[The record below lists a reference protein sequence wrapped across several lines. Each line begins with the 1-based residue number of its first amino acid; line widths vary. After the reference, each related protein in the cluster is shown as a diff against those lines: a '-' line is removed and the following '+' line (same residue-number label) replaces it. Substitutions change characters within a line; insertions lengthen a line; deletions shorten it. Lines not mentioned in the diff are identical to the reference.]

1 MFETADN
8 NAPENELDTTT
19 EQIPDDG
26 ELNDHDN
33 DDESDDHDNGDTGD
47 NGDSD
52 DDSEQAFFFGDD
64 ELDSPTS
71 EESKD
76 PALVKHLRGTIKEK
90 ERELKEL
97 RRQSQ
102 QPTQQQAVIQQPP
115 RMPKLE
121 DDDIGF
127 DESVYQERMNKWVE
141 DNSKYQEQERN
152 RTRQDRELQER
163 HQQKLASYQERVKAL
178 KVPNYKDAEQAV
190 IDDVPVNI
198 QAMIIHSAEKPEM
211 VVLAL
216 GRNAELRRQMAE
228 ATDPVAIGRLIGT
241 IESKARIMPKAKNK
255 TSTVPEVKGG
265 NGAALNNLDKLL
277 EKARSTGDYSEYRA
291 AKRKAK

>member
-1 MFETADN
+1 MDPMADN
-8 NAPENELDTTT
+8 KSPENELDTTT
-19 EQIPDDG
+19 SEQIPDDG
-26 ELNDHDN
+26 EQNDHDN
-33 DDESDDHDNGDTGD
+33 DDSSDDQNNGDSGD
-47 NGDSD
+47 NGDND

-64 ELDSPTS
+64 ELDSPAS
-71 EESKD
+71 EDSKD

-102 QPTQQQAVIQQPP
+102 QPVQQAVITQPP

-127 DESVYQERMNKWVE
+127 DEVIYQERMNKWVE
-141 DNSKYQEQERN
+141 DNSKHQEQERT
-152 RTRQDRELQER
+152 RTRQAQEFQER
-163 HQQKLASYQERVKAL
+163 HQQKLTNYQERVKAL
-178 KVPNYKDAEQAV
+178 KVPNYQAAEQLV
-190 IDDVPVNI
+190 LDDVPVNI

-216 GRNAELRRQMAE
+216 GRNAELRQQMAE

>member
-1 MFETADN
+1 MDPMADN
-8 NAPENELDTTT
+8 NAPDNELDTTT

-33 DDESDDHDNGDTGD
+33 DDDSDDQGNGDSGD

-52 DDSEQAFFFGDD
+52 DDSEHSFFFGDD
-64 ELDSPTS
+64 ELDSPAS

-102 QPTQQQAVIQQPP
+102 QPVQQQAVITQQP

-127 DESVYQERMNKWVE
+127 DEVVYQDRMNKWVE
-141 DNSKYQEQERN
+141 DNSKYQEQERT
-152 RTRQDRELQER
+152 RTRQAQEFQER
-163 HQQKLASYQERVKAL
+163 HQQKLTNYQERVKAL
-178 KVPNYKDAEQAV
+178 KVPNYQAAEQLV
-190 IDDVPVNI
+190 LDDIPVNT

-216 GRNAELRRQMAE
+216 GRNAELRQQMAE

-255 TSTVPEVKGG
+255 TSTVPEVKGS

-277 EKARSTGDYSEYRA
+277 EKARTTGDYSEYRA